1 MYGYTQDE
9 EDEAKASNKGKP
21 KRAKKDASACRKE
34 RLERY
39 NSLKLERQSWWDH
52 WRELAE
58 QIRPRG
64 SRFLSSEANKGWKKN
79 DKIINGTPCIAERT
93 LAAGMMSGITSPS
106 RPWFRLTTPDPQ
118 LAELA
123 AVKDWLA
130 KVEDTL
136 RLVMARSNIY
146 NSLHSVYSDLG
157 THGTACLW
165 IDEDDKSVVRTY
177 TFPVGMFCLDTS
189 ATGQVDTVFRELSM
203 TVRQVVQR
211 FGYDACSPQTKTLF
225 DCDNYNQR
233 LQVLHMVEP
242 NDEYQEGKLGPQ
254 GKKFRSCWYELN
266 ATDDCCLREE
276 GYDELPAMAPRWN
289 VTGED
294 VYGDSPGMAAL
305 GDCKAL
311 QQLEKRKLQAV
322 DKIIKPPMRGP
333 SSLANTRSSLLPGD
347 VTYVDSLSTGST
359 FAPAMEVPPIAVQII
374 GAEIRETENRVNRTF
389 FADLWLMLSQAD
401 GRMTAREVVERR
413 EEKLLQLGTVLER
426 VHEELLDPVMGRLFS
441 ICTKRRMLPIPPP
454 VLQGQ
459 DLRVEYISIMAQAQ
473 KLLGTTAVERL
484 LGFVGQI
491 ATVKPDVIDKVDIDQ
506 TIDEY
511 STMLGVP
518 PIIIRPDDA
527 VARVRAARAQ
537 EAAQAQ
543 QMQQAQAAAQTA
555 QTFSQTPTDG
565 QTALNTM
572 LQGLGVQ

>member
-1 MYGYTQDE
+1 MMYDDAQ
-9 EDEAKASNKGKP
+9 DEAKTSNKGKP
-21 KRAKKDASACRKE
+21 KSKKDAAACRKE
-34 RLERY
+34 VLERY
-39 NSLKLERQSWWDH
+39 NALKLERQSWWDH

-64 SRFLSSEANKGWKKN
+64 SRFLSSEVNKGWKKN
-79 DKIINGTPCIAERT
+79 DKIINSTPCTAERT

-118 LAELA
+118 LAEQG
-123 AVKDWLA
+123 AVKQWLS

-165 IDEDDKSVVRTY
+165 VDEDDKSVVRTY

-189 ATGQVDTVFRELSM
+189 ATAQIDTVYRELSM
-203 TVRQVVQR
+203 TVRQVVDR

-225 DCDNYNQR
+225 DCDNYNVR

-242 NDEYQEGKLGPQ
+242 NTEHQEGKLGPA
-254 GKKFRSCWYELN
+254 GKKYRSRWYELSASDN
-266 ATDDCCLREE
+266 CCLRDE

-311 QQLEKRKLQAV
+311 QQLEKRKFQAV
-322 DKIIKPPMRGP
+322 DKIINPPMRGP
-333 SSLANTRSSLLPGD
+333 SSLQNTRSSLLPGD

-359 FAPAMEVPPIAVQII
+359 FAPAMEVPPVAVQIV
-374 GAEIRETENRVNRTF
+374 GQEIRETEARVNRTF
-389 FADLWLMLSQAD
+389 FADLWLMLANSD
-401 GRMTAREVVERR
+401 STMTAREVIERR

-426 VHEELLDPVMGRLFS
+426 LQEELLDPMISRIFS
-441 ICTKRRMLPIPPP
+441 VCLKRRLLPPPPP
-454 VLQGQ
+454 VLQGA

-491 ATVKPDVIDKVDIDQ
+491 ATLKPDVIDKVDMDQ

-518 PIIIRPDDA
+518 PVIIRPDDD
-527 VARVRAARAQ
+527 VAQVRAARAQ

-543 QMQQAQAAAQTA
+543 QAQQAQAAAQTA
-555 QTFSQTPTDG
+555 QTLAQTPTDG
-565 QTALNTM
+565 QTALNSM